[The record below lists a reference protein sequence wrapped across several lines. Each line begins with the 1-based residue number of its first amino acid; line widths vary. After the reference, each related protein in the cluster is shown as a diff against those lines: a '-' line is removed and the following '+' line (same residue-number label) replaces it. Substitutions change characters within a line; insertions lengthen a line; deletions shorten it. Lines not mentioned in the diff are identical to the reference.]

1 VESANES
8 ARFALKILNGEKGAG
23 RDVCTLNA
31 GAAIYV
37 GGHCKTIAEGI
48 EIAKNAIDDNC
59 AMEKLEQ
66 ARKFEE

>member
-1 VESANES
+1 EESAQ
-8 ARFALKILNGEKGAG
+8 FALQVLNGEKGAA

-37 GGHCKTIAEGI
+37 GGLCKTIAEGL
-48 EIAKNAIDDNC
+48 ELAACAIDDNS

-66 ARKFEE
+66 VKIFEG